1 MNAIDEF
8 GNLPR
13 TGVAL
18 IVSGPSGVGKSTICA
33 AVLKEDP
40 QLHFSVSCTTR
51 PPRPGETDGK
61 DYHFVSA
68 DEFQR
73 LVDKG
78 EMLEHANVHGNFYGT
93 PRSGVVDRIRK
104 GEDVLLDI
112 DVQGAMTVKSLLK
125 NDIELATAA
134 EFVFIAPPS
143 LAELERRLRGRETDS
158 EETIQRRLRNATG
171 ELAKWREYE
180 YLLVNGCSDGTAIE
194 LRRLLATLRLKVK
207 RIIHLVPVAT
217 TG

>member
-1 MNAIDEF
+1 MNVIDEF
-8 GNLPR
+8 SDLAR

-33 AVLKEDP
+33 AVLKEEP
-40 QLHFSVSCTTR
+40 LLHFSVSCTTR
-51 PPRPGETDGK
+51 PPRPGEKDGK
-61 DYHFVSA
+61 DYHFVSV

-73 LVDKG
+73 LVENGK
-78 EMLEHANVHGNFYGT
+78 MLEHAIVHGNSYGT
-93 PRSGVVDRIRK
+93 PRCEVIDRIRR

-112 DVQGAMTVKSLLK
+112 DVQGAMSVKSLLK

-134 EFVFIAPPS
+134 EFVFIVPPG

-158 EETIQRRLRNATG
+158 EETIRRRLRNASG

-180 YLLVNGCSDGTAIE
+180 YLLINWRAEESSIE
-194 LRRLLATLRLKVK
+194 LRELLATM
-207 RIIHLVPVAT
+207 RIKTRRITHFL
-217 TG
+217 